1 MTTTHQPGET
11 TMEAHLS
18 FKALCLIVALAVAL
32 GVSLDE
38 RALPLV
44 LQIVSLLAAR

>member
-1 MTTTHQPGET
+1 
-11 TMEAHLS
+11 MEAHLS

>member
-1 MTTTHQPGET
+1 MTMTHQPGET

-32 GVSLDE
+32 GAALRG
-38 RALPLV
+38 RALSL
-44 LQIVSLLAAR
+44 LRQIVSLLAAK